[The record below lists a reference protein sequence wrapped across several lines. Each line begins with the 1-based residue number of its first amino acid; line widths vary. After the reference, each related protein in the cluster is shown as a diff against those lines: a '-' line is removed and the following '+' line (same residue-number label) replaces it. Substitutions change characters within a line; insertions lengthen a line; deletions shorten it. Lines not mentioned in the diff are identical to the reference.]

1 MKKDDAI
8 KGNLDLTNEFMKYAF
23 KNPDILDK
31 IPKGAELVILP
42 ENDPRM
48 YKENMKIVEKLHK
61 EGKQVVVVRMKM
73 PEPIPEPQIEVM
85 AG

>member
-8 KGNLDLTNEFMKYAF
+8 KRNLDLLNEFMKYSF
-23 KNPDILDK
+23 KHPDILDR

-42 ENDPRM
+42 ENEPKM
-48 YKENMKIVEKLHK
+48 YKENMKIVDKLKK
-61 EGKQVVVVRMKM
+61 EGKRFVVVKMKV
-73 PEPIPEPQIEVM
+73 PEVIPEPQIEVM

>member
-1 MKKDDAI
+1 MKKDDAV
-8 KGNLDLTNEFMKYAF
+8 KRNLDLLNEFMKYSF

-31 IPKGAELVILP
+31 IPRGAELVILP

-48 YKENMKIVEKLHK
+48 FKENMKIVEKLKK
-61 EGKQVVVVRMKM
+61 EGKRFVVVRMKM
-73 PEPIPEPQIEVM
+73 PEIIPEPKIEVL

>member
-1 MKKDDAI
+1 MKKDDVI
-8 KGNLDLTNEFMKYAF
+8 KNNLDLLNEFMKYSF

-42 ENDPRM
+42 DNDPKM
-48 YKENMKIVEKLHK
+48 YRENMKIVEKLKK
-61 EGKQVVVVRMKM
+61 EGKRFVVVKMRM
-73 PEPIPEPQIEVM
+73 PEVIPEPRIEVM